1 MLLLRKE
8 IQLAVPLVKALS
20 LFHPSTL
27 PLLTLGSASHICAA
41 ACPNT
46 KR

>member
-27 PLLTLGSASHICAA
+27 HLLTLGSASHICAV